1 MKSMESPAPEGAL
14 PVLAIVGRP
23 NVGKSAVFNRI
34 ARRRIA
40 IVHEQSG
47 VTRDRLVCRA
57 SCGDVH
63 FDLVDT
69 GGLGLI
75 DGSRPEDDIEA
86 GIRRQVDAAIEDAA
100 AILFVVDVQAGVMPL
115 DQDVARRLHQCG
127 LPVYTLANKCDDA
140 VRDGQAVD
148 FERLGFRVFPV
159 SALHGRGF
167 DDVLDRITRDLPRAP
182 LPEETVGTRV
192 AIVGRP
198 NVGKSSFVNRLLRA
212 DRVIVS
218 NVPGT
223 TIDSVD
229 IPYAVGTGP
238 TARHYVLTDTA
249 GLRPARRVNE
259 ALERFSAMRADRSI
273 RQADVVVHMLDAKEG
288 PTEQDMKIADMIAEH
303 GKGSIIAVN
312 KWDLVDHATQR
323 EYEAA
328 LRRALPHLDYV
339 PIVFI
344 SASSGYNIRRTIDA
358 IDLVSVQIDAH
369 LTTGVLNRTIADATA
384 QVPPPMIH
392 GKRFKIYYAT
402 QVGTRPVRIALF
414 VNDPLRLP
422 HPYRHFLVRRLRA
435 AFGLEGA
442 PVTLELKAKPR

>member
-57 SCGDVH
+57 SHGDVN
-63 FDLVDT
+63 FELIDT
-69 GGLGLI
+69 GGLGNI
-75 DGSRPEDDIEA
+75 DDSGTDDAIEA
-86 GIRRQVDAAIEDAA
+86 GIRRQVDAAIQDAA
-100 AILFVVDVQAGVMPL
+100 AVLFVVDVEAGTVPL
-115 DQDVARRLHQCG
+115 DQDVARRLHRSG
-127 LPVYTLANKCDDA
+127 LPVFTLANKCDA
-140 VRDGQAVD
+140 VERDGQATE
-148 FERLGFRVFPV
+148 FAQLGFPVFAV

-167 DDVLDRITRDLPRAP
+167 EEVLDRVAAILPRAP
-182 LPEETVGTRV
+182 LPEEPACTRV

-218 NVPGT
+218 DVPGT
-223 TIDSVD
+223 TVDSID
-229 IPYAVGTGP
+229 IPYAVGSGP

-259 ALERFSAMRADRSI
+259 ALERFSAMRTDRSI
-273 RQADVVVHMLDAKEG
+273 RKADIVVHVLDAKAG
-288 PTEQDMKIADMIAEH
+288 PTEQDMKIADLIAEH
-303 GKGSIIAVN
+303 EKGSVLAVN
-312 KWDLVDHATQR
+312 KWDLVDHASQR

-328 LRRALPHLDYV
+328 LRRALPHLDHV
-339 PIVFI
+339 PIVFV
-344 SASSGYNIRRTIDA
+344 SASSGYNIRRTLDA
-358 IDLVSVQIDAH
+358 IDQVSTQIDAQ

-384 QVPPPMIH
+384 QVPPPMIR

-422 HPYRHFLVRRLRA
+422 DPYRHFLTRRLRA

-442 PVTLELKAKPR
+442 PISLELKAKPH